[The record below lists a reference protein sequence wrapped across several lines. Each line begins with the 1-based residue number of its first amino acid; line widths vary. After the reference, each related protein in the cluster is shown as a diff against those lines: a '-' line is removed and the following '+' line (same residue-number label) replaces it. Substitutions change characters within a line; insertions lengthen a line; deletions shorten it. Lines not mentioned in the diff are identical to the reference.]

1 MIGFLLSL
9 VVGGLIGAVAESI
22 MNREVPGGILGN
34 IILGFIGAWV
44 GSLIFGDFGW
54 VVQDF
59 AVIPAI
65 LGALLVVFVYGLIA
79 GRTR

>member
-9 VVGGLIGAVAESI
+9 VVGGIIGAIAESL

-34 IILGFIGAWV
+34 IILGFVGSWV
-44 GSLIFGDFGW
+44 GSLIFKDWGLVIQG
-54 VVQDF
+54 F
-59 AVIPAI
+59 AVVPAI
-65 LGALLVVFVYGLIA
+65 LGALIVVFLFGLIA

>member
-9 VVGGLIGAVAESI
+9 VVGGIIGAVAESL
-22 MNREVPGGILGN
+22 MNRQVPGGILGN

-44 GSLIFGDFGW
+44 GSLIFGDWGFVISG
-54 VVQDF
+54 F

-65 LGALLVVFVYGLIA
+65 LGGLIVVFLYGLIA
-79 GRTR
+79 GKAR

>member
-9 VVGGLIGAVAESI
+9 VVGGIIGAIAESL
-22 MNREVPGGILGN
+22 MNRQVPGGILGN

-44 GSLIFGDFGW
+44 GSLIFGDWGFVISG
-54 VVQDF
+54 F

-65 LGALLVVFVYGLIA
+65 LGGLIVVFLYGLIA
-79 GRTR
+79 GKAR